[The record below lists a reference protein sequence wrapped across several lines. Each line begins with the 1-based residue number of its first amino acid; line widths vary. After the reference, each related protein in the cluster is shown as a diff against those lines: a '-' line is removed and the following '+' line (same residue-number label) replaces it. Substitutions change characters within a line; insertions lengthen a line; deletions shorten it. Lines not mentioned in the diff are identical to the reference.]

1 MARDTQNQPTKAAT
15 AENGRMAPEEPN
27 VYRSDCEP
35 KDLRSRGARCF
46 RKWHARPAD
55 VSLLWSEDV
64 YLEGRSFYKHFVPPG
79 RGKLRAAV
87 LVLALFAFV
96 VSTFGQSPDASKIAA
111 NTTQADVKA
120 LSDPDDRYRI
130 GPGDVL
136 DIRLFNHPSFSRDAV
151 RVEGN
156 GMIRMPMIDTEIQAA
171 CKTEG
176 ELAKDIA
183 GRYLKFYRNP
193 QVDVFVKEH
202 HSVTVSVI
210 GFVNEQGRF
219 QLQRRIRLLELLTFA
234 RGPSPQAGQTINI
247 VHSAPAFACEQG
259 NSGHEDLAFSSYK
272 LSDTLAGKPE
282 ANPYLQAGDIVTLPE
297 ADQVYVVGNVLTP
310 RAIPLKQPITLTE
323 AIAMAGGVARD
334 SKKDKIR
341 IVRQEPGSQVKKEMI
356 VDLSAIE
363 KKRAEDIALLP
374 NDIVTVQASE
384 TKTLLRSLIG
394 GGAQSIT
401 QLPVRV
407 IP

>member
-1 MARDTQNQPTKAAT
+1 MLSFNRGQLRLAVVIAAVST
-15 AENGRMAPEEPN
+15 
-27 VYRSDCEP
+27 
-35 KDLRSRGARCF
+35 
-46 RKWHARPAD
+46 
-55 VSLLWSEDV
+55 VSLPA
-64 YLEGRSFYKHFVPPG
+64 FAQQ
-79 RGKLRAAV
+79 AA
-87 LVLALFAFV
+87 
-96 VSTFGQSPDASKIAA
+96 DKRIAA
-111 NTTQADVKA
+111 NASQTEVGPASA
-120 LSDPDDRYRI
+120 ADDRYRI

-136 DIRLFNHPSFSRDAV
+136 DIRIFNHPDFSRDAV

-156 GMIRMPMIDTEIQAA
+156 GMIRMPMVDTEIQAA

-176 ELAKDIA
+176 ELAKEIA

-193 QVDVFVKEH
+193 QVDVFVKEYR
-202 HSVTVSVI
+202 SVTVSII

-219 QLQRRIRLLELLTFA
+219 QLQRRIRLLELLTYA
-234 RGPSPQAGQTINI
+234 KGASEKAGQTINI
-247 VHSAPAFACEQG
+247 VHSAPVIPCQQPG
-259 NSGHEDLAFSSYK
+259 SPSDDLATGFSSYK
-272 LSDTLAGKPE
+272 LRDTLAGKPH

-297 ADQVYVVGNVLTP
+297 AEQVYVVGNVLSP
-310 RAIPLKQPITLTE
+310 RAIPLSEPITLTQ

-341 IVRQEPGSQVKKEMI
+341 IVRQEPGSQTKKEIM

-374 NDIVTVQASE
+374 NDIVNVQTSE

-401 QLPVRV
+401 QLPVRI